1 MFQKAVEEVSKVYP
15 STMQPAME
23 YKEWLTER
31 IRFAL
36 EKLGIQQSLQLA
48 TLLASILDG
57 MTIQAQMDKNS
68 VKIDEYWKRVNQLI
82 QLELMAV

>member
-31 IRFAL
+31 MRFAL
-36 EKLGIQQSLQLA
+36 AKLGVTQSSQLA
-48 TLLASILDG
+48 GLLASILDG
-57 MTIQAQMDKNS
+57 MTIQAQMDKS
-68 VKIDEYWKRVNQLI
+68 LVKIDEYWKRVYKLI
-82 QLELMAV
+82 QLELMEV